1 MKNCKEMAVRVEKGE
16 FNDLSL
22 TDKIRLKFHL
32 MMCKGCAKYAKD
44 SKVLHHI
51 LCSIGK
57 KIDSPVKITLEE
69 KSRLK
74 SKLESSI

>member
-1 MKNCKEMAVRVEKGE
+1 MKNCKEMALRIEKDE

-22 TDKIRLKFHL
+22 SDKVRLKFHL

-44 SKVLHHI
+44 SKILHKF
-51 LCSIGK
+51 LCSLKRKVDEPI
-57 KIDSPVKITLEE
+57 KISQEE

-74 SKLESSI
+74 SNLGG